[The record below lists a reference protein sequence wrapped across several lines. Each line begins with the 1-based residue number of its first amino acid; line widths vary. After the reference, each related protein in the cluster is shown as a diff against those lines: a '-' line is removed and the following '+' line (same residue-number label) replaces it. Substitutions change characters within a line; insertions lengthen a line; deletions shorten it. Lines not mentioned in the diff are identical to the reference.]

1 MAGLKLNHIYK
12 VYENGHKAVNDFCID
27 IEDKEFIV
35 FVGPSGC
42 GKSTTLRMIAGLE
55 QITAGDLFIGD
66 TLVNDME
73 PKDRDIAM
81 VFQSYALYPHM
92 TVYENM
98 AFGLRNRH
106 VPEEEIKRKV
116 NEAAKMLDIEDYLQR
131 KPKAMSGGQRQ
142 RVALGRALVRDPK
155 VFLLDE
161 PLSNLDAKLRAQMR
175 TEITKLH
182 KKLAT
187 TFIYVTHDQVEAM
200 TMGTRIVVMKLGYVQ
215 QIDTPMNLYNEPYNK
230 FVAGFIGT
238 PQMNFF
244 NVKLTRKGDE
254 VEIKFVDDSIVTI
267 PYENVCRIHKDYLNG
282 DKDVIF
288 GIRPE
293 HLELSNKKTGLEC
306 LVNAVEHLGNE
317 CIIYGQ
323 LSAKEEEFTMKD
335 EGKNIIIK
343 VVEGTP
349 IEVGDV
355 VNVKIMP
362 EKVHFFDG
370 ETEVT
375 LMERIPQFSKTSA
388 KVEAADKATLLGSKA
403 FLPPAFKAA
412 LGDAKEFE
420 VEIPPFAVV
429 PGEDFSLK
437 VKKVEKVGKKHLAYL
452 VDGDHYLFAL
462 VDGKVK
468 EGAEYKFNLLND
480 KLRLLVN
487 GQSVL
492 EPIGDEE
499 SLSGTFEKEERRE
512 EVHMP
517 EEQRAALEARKA
529 EINEELNKEGADKRA
544 LKDELKNVNL
554 KIKMSSGVQRVYH
567 FFANINGSKIELPIE
582 NGYKMNSVEGNNCYK
597 KSYRYVL
604 NRNDIK
610 FAEEGLAANVKE
622 VFDYGN
628 VCYAKLAIDDQQI
641 LVNVERGFDE
651 DTVNLDLPGDKMSI
665 WSIDIDMKIC

>member
-42 GKSTTLRMIAGLE
+42 GKSTTLRMVAGLE

-66 TLVNDME
+66 RLVNDME

-116 NEAAKMLDIEDYLQR
+116 LEAAKMLDIEDYLER

-200 TMGTRIVVMKLGYVQ
+200 TMGTRIVVMKFGYVQ

-244 NVKLTRKGDE
+244 DVTLTRQGNEVEVKFVNDSTVKLQ
-254 VEIKFVDDSIVTI
+254 
-267 PYENVCRIHKDYLNG
+267 YETVSRIHDDYLHG
-282 DKDVIF
+282 TKKVIF

-293 HLELSNKKTGLEC
+293 HLEVSSKPTGLSC

-317 CIIYGQ
+317 CIVYGQ
-323 LSAKEEEFTMKD
+323 ISTNEEEFTMKD
-335 EGKNIIIK
+335 EGKNVIVK

-349 IEVGDV
+349 INIGDV
-355 VNVKIMP
+355 INLKPM
-362 EKVHFFDG
+362 EDKVHFFDG
-370 ETEVT
+370 ETEIT
-375 LMERIPQFSKTSA
+375 LMEKIPQFSKTAAKAGKEMELFGA
-388 KVEAADKATLLGSKA
+388 KVA
-403 FLPPAFKAA
+403 LPEAFKEA
-412 LGDAKEFE
+412 LGENKEFE
-420 VEIPPFAVV
+420 VEIPPHAIV
-429 PGEDFSLK
+429 PGQDYSLK
-437 VKKVEKVGKKHLAYL
+437 VKKVEKVGKQHLAYL
-452 VDGDHYLFAL
+452 VDGDHYIFAL
-462 VDGKVK
+462 VDEKVK
-468 EGAEYKFNLLND
+468 EGETYKFNILND
-480 KLRLLVN
+480 KVRLLVK
-487 GQSVL
+487 GEAVL
-492 EPIGDEE
+492 EPIGEEE
-499 SLSGTFEKEERRE
+499 SINGLFTKEERRE
-512 EVHMP
+512 KVVLSD
-517 EEQRAALEARKA
+517 EELA
-529 EINEELNKEGADKRA
+529 EINARKEELNAQLKEADADKKSIKA
-544 LKDELKNVNL
+544 ELKNLDLRL
-554 KIKMSSGVQRVYH
+554 KSSGSTQRVYH
-567 FFANINGSKIELPIE
+567 FFASIEGTKFELPVN

-597 KSYRYVL
+597 RTYRYVI
-604 NRNDIK
+604 NREDIK
-610 FAEEGLAANVKE
+610 LAEEGLHAKVQKIH
-622 VFDYGN
+622 DYGN
-628 VCYAKLAIDDQQI
+628 IKYAEVYVNEQRLLIHVEGEVPEELI
-641 LVNVERGFDE
+641 LN
-651 DTVNLDLPGDKMSI
+651 LPGEALSI
-665 WSIDIDMKIC
+665 WSIGIDMKIC